1 MAVPSNTLQTY
12 QSSNNAEDVSDIIN
26 NVSPFDTPF
35 TTMAKKTT
43 AEATYTEWL
52 VEALEAI
59 DTANANIEG
68 DDATTDA
75 STTPTRVGNYTQ
87 LLDKTWQISTTQ
99 QTIKKYGVSDEWSR
113 QTVKKGKALKSD
125 FEAIMVGTNQARVV
139 GAAGT
144 AQKMR
149 SLPAWLTTNVSR
161 GAGGANGSATTAAT
175 DGTQRNFTEA
185 LFKGVVVAC
194 ATNANE
200 MPTVVM
206 AGIVGRANLSSQL
219 SGNTTRFNDMKDS
232 QLNATITVYR
242 SDYGNL
248 KLVPN
253 RRMRE
258 RDMFFINPNYVA
270 VRTLE
275 PFQRQELARTGL
287 SRRGQIWMN
296 ATLEVSNEAA
306 HGVLA
311 DLNTAIL

>member
-1 MAVPSNTLQTY
+1 MAVPTNTLQTY
-12 QSSNNAEDVSDIIN
+12 QSSNNAEDVSEIIN
-26 NVSPFDTPF
+26 NVSPFDTPLYAL
-35 TTMAKKTT
+35 AKKTT

-68 DDATTDA
+68 DDASTDA
-75 STTPTRVGNYTQ
+75 STTPTRVGNYCQ
-87 LLDKTWQISTTQ
+87 LLDKTWQVSTTQ
-99 QTIKKYGVSDEWSR
+99 QAIKKYGVSDEWDR
-113 QTVKKGKALKSD
+113 QTVKKGKALRSD
-125 FEAIMVGTNQARVV
+125 FEAIMLSNQARVV

-149 SLPAWLTTNVSR
+149 GLPAWYTTNKDR
-161 GAGGANGSATTAAT
+161 GSGGANGSASAAAT

-185 LFKGVVVAC
+185 LFKSVIVQC
-194 ATNANE
+194 ATNSND

-206 AGIVGRANLSSQL
+206 AGIAQRANLSSVL
-219 SGNTTRFNDMKDS
+219 TGNTTKFTDMADAK
-232 QLNATITVYR
+232 LNATVTMYR
-242 SDYGNL
+242 SDYGTL

-253 RRMRE
+253 RRQRE
-258 RDMFFINPNYVA
+258 RDMHFLNPSYVA

-275 PFQRQELARTGL
+275 PFQRQELAKTGL

-306 HGVLA
+306 HGILA
-311 DLNTAIL
+311 DLNTAVL

>member
-1 MAVPSNTLQTY
+1 MAVPANTLQTY
-12 QSSNNAEDVSDIIN
+12 QSTNNAEDVSDIIN
-26 NVSPFDTPF
+26 NVSPFDTPLY
-35 TTMAKKTT
+35 TLAKKTK
-43 AEATYTEWL
+43 ADATYTEWL
-52 VEALEAI
+52 VEALEAV

-68 DDATTDA
+68 DDATIDV

-87 LLDKTWQISTTQ
+87 LLDKTLQISTTQ
-99 QTIKKYGVSDEWSR
+99 QAIRKYGVSDEWAH
-113 QTVKKGKALKSD
+113 QKVKKGRAIKND
-125 FEAIMVGTNQARVV
+125 FEAIMLLNQARVV

-149 SLPAWLTTNVSR
+149 SLPAWYVTNVSR

-185 LFKGVVVAC
+185 LFKAPIIAV

-206 AGIVGRANLSSQL
+206 AGITQRANLSSQL
-219 SGNTTRFNDMKDS
+219 TGNTTKFKDMMDGK
-232 QLNATITVYR
+232 LNASITVYR
-242 SDYGNL
+242 SDYGDL

-253 RRMRE
+253 RRQRE
-258 RDMFFINPNYVA
+258 RDLHYINPDYIG

-275 PFQRQELARTGL
+275 PMQFIELGRSGL
-287 SRRGQIWMN
+287 SRSAQMWLH

-306 HGVLA
+306 HAVLA
-311 DLNTAIL
+311 DLNTTVL

>member
-35 TTMAKKTT
+35 QTLAKKTT

-52 VEALEAI
+52 IESLEAI

-99 QTIKKYGVSDEWSR
+99 QAIKKYGVSDEWSR

-125 FEAIMVGTNQARVV
+125 FEAIMIGTNQARVV

-149 SLPAWLTTNVSR
+149 SLPAWLTTNTSR

-175 DGTQRNFTEA
+175 DGTQRNFTEN
-185 LFKGVVVAC
+185 LFKTVIVAC

-206 AGIVGRANLSSQL
+206 AGITGRANLSSQL
-219 SGNTTRFNDMKDS
+219 SGNTTRMKDMMD
-232 QLNATITVYR
+232 QKLNASITVYR
-242 SDYGNL
+242 SDYGDL

-258 RDMFFINPNYVA
+258 RDMFFLNPAYVA

-311 DLNTAIL
+311 DLNTSLL